1 MNLLDVWTI
10 LVGLVLAL
18 LVMGTLAPFEA
29 LEWWAG
35 WYGSRTEDTDTEDT
49 DTEDTTDAS
58 AATQPI
64 ARVSEQHDHSRHFV
78 VFLSG
83 IHSVSGESYAAREI
97 AFLEALKARLPHITL
112 VELFPYSV
120 TNRALTGQRQFA
132 RVWRWALNN
141 KVSGNGLAGFLIN
154 LRNLWQVAVSADR
167 RYGPIYNRGSADMIL
182 KGLRAKGYPFAGDTP
197 VTLIGYSGGGQIAVG
212 AAPYLRDALGQPVQV
227 ISLGGVISADPGALA
242 LRKLYHLYGTRD
254 AVQRLGNI
262 MCPGRWA
269 VVALSPWNQAKR
281 SGIIRLIR
289 MGSMDHTGVDGYLDA
304 DTFVGQDDA
313 TQLYQ
318 RVISRNTIN
327 RNVNNQSAS
336 IQNTS
341 VQNSGSPATASQGV
355 NSQDVSAS
363 SSNQPP
369 KLSYLDVTLDTI
381 STCLTDIESS
391 LGAVPSPS

>member
-1 MNLLDVWTI
+1 MNLFDIWSI

-18 LVMGTLAPFEA
+18 LVMGALSPFEA

-35 WYGSRTEDTDTEDT
+35 WYGSRTVKDTENM
-49 DTEDTTDAS
+49 EDTTVQRIFD
-58 AATQPI
+58 T
-64 ARVSEQHDHSRHFV
+64 SESSDQHNQARHFV

-83 IHSVSGESYAAREI
+83 IHSVSGESYAEREI
-97 AFLEALKARLPHITL
+97 AFLNALKGRLPHITL

-132 RVWRWALNN
+132 RMWRWALNN

-182 KGLRAKGYPFAGDTP
+182 KGLRANGYQAGSDAP

-212 AAPYLRDALGQPVQV
+212 AAPYLHDVLGHPIQV
-227 ISLGGVISADPGALA
+227 ISLGGVLSADPGVLA
-242 LRKLYHLYGTRD
+242 LRKLYHLYGKRD
-254 AVQRLGNI
+254 AVQRLGNV

-289 MGSMDHTGVDGYLDA
+289 MGNMDHTGVDGYLDA
-304 DTFVGQDDA
+304 DTFLDQANVTQFSQNAIRQHA
-313 TQLYQ
+313 TLLP
-318 RVISRNTIN
+318 SE
-327 RNVNNQSAS
+327 A
-336 IQNTS
+336 
-341 VQNSGSPATASQGV
+341 
-355 NSQDVSAS
+355 
-363 SSNQPP
+363 PP
-369 KLSYLDVTLDTI
+369 QLSYLDVTLDTI

-391 LGAVPSPS
+391 LGAVLSPS